1 MSREGKY
8 FKKNIKKDYQR
19 KNLSNPFF
27 HKPKKKPNKRFFAC
41 LAVAAVALII
51 FLFWFFLAAPLWHIN
66 NIKVEGLTRISSD
79 EIISKVF
86 EQEKKSRYG
95 LFKQTNIW
103 LFNKQE
109 VQETILASYNL
120 ASLEIIKRP
129 VGTIIIKVGERPYSF
144 IFQQGNEFFYSAIDG
159 YIIRE
164 AAVTEDDKSRY
175 LILENRNPNSLI
187 DEKNKINI
195 SDTYLSFILD
205 LANQITVHPELSV
218 ERFIIDQEFN
228 TIKVKFKDGPLVY
241 FNTKTPAK
249 AQIERLVLVK
259 NDKIKDNFNKT
270 NYIDLRYGDRIFI
283 N

>member
-8 FKKNIKKDYQR
+8 YKKIKKDYQC

-27 HKPKKKPNKRFFAC
+27 HQPKKKTSKKLFAC
-41 LAVAAVALII
+41 LIICIVIFII
-51 FLFWFFLAAPLWHIN
+51 FLFWFFLVAPFWRIS

-79 EIISKVF
+79 EIVSKIKD
-86 EQEKKSRYG
+86 QEVKSRYG
-95 LFKQTNIW
+95 IFKQTNIW
-103 LFNKQE
+103 LFDEKEAKEN
-109 VQETILASYNL
+109 ILSSYNL
-120 ASLEIIKRP
+120 AALEIIKRP
-129 VGTIIIKVGERPYSF
+129 AKTLIVKVGERPYSF
-144 IFQQGNEFFYSAIDG
+144 IFQQGNEFFYSAIDA

-164 AAVTEDDKSRY
+164 SVVSEEDKSRY
-175 LILENRNPNSLI
+175 LILENRNTESMI

-195 SDTYLSFILD
+195 SEAYLNFILE

-218 ERFIIDQEFN
+218 ERFVIDQEFN
-228 TIKVKFKDGPLVY
+228 TIKVKFRDGPLVY
-241 FNTKTPAK
+241 FNTKTDAK

-259 NDKIKDNFNKT
+259 KEKIKDNFSKT